1 MTEKRIAALA
11 LSTIALLGGCGGEAS
26 APSPPAAE
34 TTSAQAAPAAAAPA
48 RPGPDLAPER
58 TAGEDHEVIAF
69 HVALDRARV
78 TIADVAM
85 STDLE
90 SVLAKTGGSLA
101 VNAGFFEVDTLPEGL
116 AVSEGRELSAKSL
129 VLGGGVVAIAGRRAR
144 LFAVEEYAPPEG
156 LDFAV
161 QCRPR
166 LVVGGAQHVK
176 KDDGRAAERTALC
189 LRDGGA
195 RLDVVLARGPS
206 RGDGPTLS
214 AWSALLAARG
224 CEGALNLDGGPSTGA
239 AWREG
244 GSIRSSPPRE
254 GIRHAIVVTLD

>member
-1 MTEKRIAALA
+1 MTDKRIAAFA
-11 LSTIALLGGCGGEAS
+11 LSTIAVLGGCGGEAS
-26 APSPPAAE
+26 APSPPPAE
-34 TTSAQAAPAAAAPA
+34 TTSASAASAAAAPA

-58 TAGEDHEVIAF
+58 TAGEDYEVIAF

-85 STDLE
+85 SRDLE

-195 RLDVVLARGPS
+195 RLDVVLARG
-206 RGDGPTLS
+206 GLTLS
-214 AWSALLAARG
+214 ALSALLAARG